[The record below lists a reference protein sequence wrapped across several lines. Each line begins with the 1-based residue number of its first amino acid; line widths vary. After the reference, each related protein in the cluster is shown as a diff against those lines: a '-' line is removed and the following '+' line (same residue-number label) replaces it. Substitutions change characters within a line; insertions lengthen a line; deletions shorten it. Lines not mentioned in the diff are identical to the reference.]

1 MENLLLLVVNVWMM
15 GLIIAV
21 LHAISPKYGFAPLL
35 LILGAMMGALESQ
48 VYLYIEPTEGLRF
61 FVSATLFVPTIV
73 MGILILYI
81 ANGTMPARLT
91 IFAILG
97 ASLLALFVR
106 VMFRA
111 QLELPDAEV
120 ISFDTSSALLAPI
133 GLRETIASLLAY
145 GSDMFVIA
153 VFYQGMRNHF
163 QLPRWLMIGL
173 ALMAALWTDAIVFNM
188 VARLG
193 SDDFMRFFPGDVVAK
208 TFAAVVIWPV
218 AAVYLIRFAPHLPE
232 YQGDRPRATFD
243 LLFGEFEQ
251 VMLTLSR
258 TQQQLA
264 ETKALQV
271 QEMAYQQQFMDN
283 VEEAFWMHSPGEY
296 ACFYINKA
304 YERIWGITA
313 QEYFTN
319 PHTWV
324 NSIYRDDR
332 ARILT
337 EVKLHSEEPYEIEY
351 RIVRPDGDLRWIRD
365 RGFPIRNERGEIY
378 RVAGISEDITARKDV
393 ERAQLELEVEREKV
407 MFLRQFIG
415 EVTHDLRT
423 PLAALDLKIYLMQR
437 TTDADKQRL
446 HLNELGSITS
456 RMGRLIEDLMTLAR
470 LENVSTLTLTLVN
483 LGALIQ
489 SLLDEVQPIVDS
501 KKLQVEFVPPDPPL
515 WLHVDDTDLGRALG
529 NLINNAVHYTPEG
542 GRVEVGITDYGN
554 EVAIVVRDTGIGIPD
569 EELPQVFTRFF
580 RATNAKAVD
589 PGGTG
594 LGLAIVQRVVQ
605 QHGGKV
611 LVESKVGEGTK
622 FTVRLPIRKE

>member
-1 MENLLLLVVNVWMM
+1 MENLLLLVVNVWIM

-35 LILGAMMGALESQ
+35 LILGVMMGTLEGQ
-48 VYLYIEPTEGLRF
+48 VNLYIEPADGLVL
-61 FVSATLFVPTIV
+61 FVSSTMLVPAIV

-81 ANGTMPARLT
+81 ANGTMPARFT

-97 ASLLALFVR
+97 ASILALLMRWIFKLH
-106 VMFRA
+106 
-111 QLELPDAEV
+111 LELPHSDAV
-120 ISFDTSSALLAPI
+120 DLNSRPNLLAPI
-133 GLRETIASLLAY
+133 NVRTTIASLLAY
-145 GSDMFVIA
+145 GADMFVIA
-153 VFYQGMRNHF
+153 VFYEGMRNHF
-163 QLPRWLMIGL
+163 RIPQWLMVGL
-173 ALMAALWTDAIVFNM
+173 ALIAALWTDAIVFNL
-188 VARLG
+188 VSDLG
-193 SDDFMRFFPGDVVAK
+193 QADFLRSFPGDVVAK
-208 TFAAVVIWPV
+208 TFAGVVIWPI
-218 AAVYLIRFAPHLPE
+218 AAIYLIRYAPAHPD

-264 ETKALQV
+264 ETKALQL

-313 QEYFTN
+313 NEYFTN

-324 NSIYRDDR
+324 NSIHRDDR
-332 ARILT
+332 ARILA

-365 RGFPIRNERGEIY
+365 RGFPIRNEKGEIY

-393 ERAQLELEVEREKV
+393 EKARLELEVEREKV

-489 SLLDEVQPIVDS
+489 SLLDEVQSIVES
-501 KKLQVEFVPPDPPL
+501 KKLRVDFVPSDPPL

-554 EVAIVVRDTGIGIPD
+554 EVAIVVRDTGIGIPED
-569 EELPQVFTRFF
+569 ELPHVFTRFF

-622 FTVRLPIRKE
+622 FTVRLPVRKD